1 MTAKISSRSN
11 NSLHSDVFRALQSW
25 CLGCASGSS
34 PAGERWLAR
43 VCCTT
48 QTSAQF
54 LWILSKIPWVRMT
67 EGVRWLFYLWW
78 DGYKCVSRLQPGR
91 QPPQLPALL
100 SYSDCRNHTLIS
112 GFLPGAL
119 NSSFSAPNTKW
130 LFAFISQTIALALP
144 RFYPV
149 WLFLTLWKLQWW
161 RMLQQFSVL
170 FLFPA
175 VPISLLNSIMNEFT
189 GAFLLLSFSCL
200 KGAVFW
206 SMRQMIEKQGEL
218 KFTFFSP
225 CLAEYD

>member
-1 MTAKISSRSN
+1 MSSGPCRAGAWDVRVPAAQQGN
-11 NSLHSDVFRALQSW
+11 ADLHESAALHKPRF
-25 CLGCASGSS
+25 SS
-34 PAGERWLAR
+34 CGY
-43 VCCTT
+43 
-48 QTSAQF
+48 
-54 LWILSKIPWVRMT
+54 WVRYLMGRMT

-144 RFYPV
+144 RFYPI

>member
-1 MTAKISSRSN
+1 MTC
-11 NSLHSDVFRALQSW
+11 QT
-25 CLGCASGSS
+25 
-34 PAGERWLAR
+34 PR

-48 QTSAQF
+48 QISVQF
-54 LWILSKIPWVRMT
+54 LWILSKIPYGKDDWGGEMT
-67 EGVRWLFYLWW
+67 FFICDEMGTSAFHASSLGAR
-78 DGYKCVSRLQPGR
+78 
-91 QPPQLPALL
+91 PPQLPALL
-100 SYSDCRNHTLIS
+100 SYSDCRNHTLIL

-119 NSSFSAPNTKW
+119 NSSFSTPNTKW

-144 RFYPV
+144 RFYPI
-149 WLFLTLWKLQWW
+149 WLFLTLWKLRWW
-161 RMLQQFSVL
+161 KMLQQFSVL

-206 SMRQMIEKQGEL
+206 SVRQMIEKQGEL

-225 CLAEYD
+225 CPAEYD